1 MIKNNTD
8 IVKKEHNAPA
18 YHYLFFS
25 SDSTLKDICK
35 GYQNVEA
42 KLAVD
47 DKTSFHAFSVTK
59 TFTAVAVMQLVEEG
73 KIKLDD
79 PIIKYLPSYT
89 FSKPVTIRNL
99 LNHQSGIANPLPL
112 KWTHLANE
120 HANFDYSIFSHSLI
134 LNHLELKRSPGKK
147 YAYSNINYLVLG
159 KLIEEISGKEYQ
171 DYIDD
176 NILNR
181 LPTEEYIGFDIPES
195 NHATGYHANTWIQN
209 LILGFLLDKNKMMYR
224 ADENW
229 NGFISF
235 YNNGAPYGG
244 IISTPNALRAY
255 CQELLKVDGKL
266 LPKLSIDEM
275 LTEQKTSKGSKT
287 AMTLGWFKG
296 NLAGNDY
303 YCHAGGGGGYYSEI
317 RLYPKLGLGSII
329 MLNSSGMKDD
339 RILDSLDIEQL
350 KKTDANK

>member
-1 MIKNNTD
+1 MIENITD

-25 SDSTLKDICK
+25 SNSTLKDICK

-47 DKTSFHAFSVTK
+47 NKTSFNAFSVTK
-59 TFTAVAVMQLVEEG
+59 TFTAVAVMQLVKEG

-79 PIIKYLPSYT
+79 PITKYLPSYA
-89 FSKPVTIRNL
+89 FSKPVTIMNL

-120 HANFDYSIFSHSLI
+120 HANFDYSIFSNSLI
-134 LNHLELKRSPGKK
+134 SKHLKLKRSPGKK
-147 YAYSNINYLVLG
+147 YTYSNINYLVLG

-171 DYIDD
+171 DYIND

-209 LILGFLLDKNKMMYR
+209 LILGFLLNMDR
-224 ADENW
+224 ADKV
-229 NGFISF
+229 SH
-235 YNNGAPYGG
+235 
-244 IISTPNALRAY
+244 LRRM
-255 CQELLKVDGKL
+255 KV
-266 LPKLSIDEM
+266 SIA
-275 LTEQKTSKGSKT
+275 K
-287 AMTLGWFKG
+287 
-296 NLAGNDY
+296 
-303 YCHAGGGGGYYSEI
+303 
-317 RLYPKLGLGSII
+317 
-329 MLNSSGMKDD
+329 
-339 RILDSLDIEQL
+339 
-350 KKTDANK
+350 